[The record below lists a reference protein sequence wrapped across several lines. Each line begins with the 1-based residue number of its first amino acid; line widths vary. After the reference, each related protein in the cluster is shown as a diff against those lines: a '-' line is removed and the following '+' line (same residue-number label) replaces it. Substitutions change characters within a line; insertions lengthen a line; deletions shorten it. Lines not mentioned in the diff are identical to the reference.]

1 MSTKMQIGPFIA
13 QQRKKYGLTQE
24 ELAIRL
30 KVSRPTLVMIEK
42 GKRELTAT
50 NLQDLKKIFNT
61 SVELLL
67 EAREPKE
74 VGVAIKKSQTIAPDS
89 ATARISV
96 PQERLDIFKEVLLYI
111 LTKVGGKPNVG
122 ETVLYKL
129 LYFIDF
135 DYYEKY
141 ERQLIGAIY
150 IKNHYGPTPIEFK
163 KVIEQMEK
171 SGAIEKVTSKFF
183 KFEQKKYLPLRKPDL
198 SKLSGQ
204 ELELIDDVL
213 AKLSDATAS
222 ELSEYSHRDIPWE
235 VAEMGKPISYE
246 SVFYR
251 SDPYA
256 ARSYESL

>member
-1 MSTKMQIGPFIA
+1 MSTSLKLGSFIA
-13 QQRKKYGLTQE
+13 QQRKKHGLTQA
-24 ELAIRL
+24 ELAVRL
-30 KVSRPTLVMIEK
+30 KVSRPTLAMIEK
-42 GKRELTAT
+42 GERELTAT
-50 NLQDLKKIFNT
+50 NLQDLEKIFNT
-61 SVELLL
+61 SVKLLL
-67 EAREPKE
+67 ETQEPE
-74 VGVAIKKSQTIAPDS
+74 EASISIKKPQTIKPDS
-89 ATARISV
+89 ATARISI
-96 PQERLDIFKEVLLYI
+96 PQEKLDIFKEVLLYI

-141 ERQLIGAIY
+141 EQQLIGAIY
-150 IKNHYGPTPIEFK
+150 IKNHFGPTPIEFK

-213 AKLSDATAS
+213 ARLSDATAS

-256 ARSYESL
+256 AKTYEPL